1 MERQKELQS
10 SGTCNCA
17 CWQLTYLHV
26 VGQNIWVMRD
36 FFAQALVELL
46 YNGVQALAVLRHR
59 LQHGGFD
66 RAWGA
71 PPAAGLICSSFTA
84 VHALSIPSFAGA

>member
-1 MERQKELQS
+1 MLAIDLF
-10 SGTCNCA
+10 A
-17 CWQLTYLHV
+17 CSR
-26 VGQNIWVMRD
+26 QNIWVMRD

-46 YNGVQALAVLRHR
+46 YNGVQALAYSAIVYNMA
-59 LQHGGFD
+59 GFD